1 MKHLNYFQSFN
12 ESVDNVGSP
21 AYKSVKKKS
30 EESGIPMYILK
41 QVYKRGMSAWNAGH
55 RPGVAQQ
62 QWALGR
68 LNSFVTGE
76 GGARKS
82 DADLWEKVKKK
93 EYKKKISK
101 KKK

>member
-1 MKHLNYFQSFN
+1 MKHLKTFESFSIN
-12 ESVDNVGSP
+12 ESVDKVGSP

-41 QVYKRGMSAWNAGH
+41 QVYKRGMSAWNSGH
-55 RPGVAQQ
+55 RAGVTQQ

-68 LNSFVTGE
+68 LNSFITGT

-82 DADLWEKVKKK
+82 DADLWEKVKKD
-93 EYKKKISK
+93 
-101 KKK
+101 